1 MIKNPLKKILFISIL
16 FFLSSCATPEKNYLV
31 TANGK
36 YGQTWVDGVI
46 WMEITFKSAQECLNN
61 VNYEL
66 NNNPQ
71 TRRQMLV
78 DKSLSLACAEK
89 PFTREKFKFDSVGL
103 VSATGGLTYE
113 GFLRVATSNEKYAAW
128 FLGKELCEVISSE
141 LKSQN
146 KNQYIVFP

>member
-1 MIKNPLKKILFISIL
+1 MINNFFKKISIL
-16 FFLSSCATPEKNYLV
+16 LIFFSLASCATSEKNYLV

-36 YGQTWVDGVI
+36 YGQTWVDGII

-71 TRRQMLV
+71 ARRQMLV
-78 DKSLSLACAEK
+78 DKSLSLVCAEK

-113 GFLRVATSNEKYAAW
+113 GFLRLATSNEKYAAW
-128 FLGKELCEVISSE
+128 FLGKELCEVISSD
-141 LKSQN
+141 LKMQN
-146 KNQYIVFP
+146 KNQDIVCP